1 MAQIWSTSIKA
12 NTADSG
18 PGGND
23 QTQPSIV
30 RLGDGF
36 LAVWADNSFA
46 SGALLKA
53 QKFGFLGQKLGGE
66 FIVSNSFN
74 PSSGGAS
81 LSALPDGGFVVAY
94 RHGLNGNIDLAW
106 FNSNGTK
113 VDEVAIPQIGRNPS
127 VAGLSNGNVY
137 VTWDSPVTGV
147 VTGQLYSPNGN
158 LIDTTQISNAE
169 DLERNGDSAAF
180 GNGQTVV
187 LYTRDDLD
195 EATPGVD
202 GTRYIG
208 FRVINADGS
217 LGLSRRIASDDL
229 AELSF
234 DSAQITRVPGVGFAM
249 AWSMN
254 RNARD

>member
-81 LSALPDGGFVVAY
+81 LSALPDGGFVVA
-94 RHGLNGNIDLAW
+94 RDDALDAAFAEGGAADEDGAP
-106 FNSNGTK
+106 K
-113 VDEVAIPQIGRNPS
+113 VLER
-127 VAGLSNGNVY
+127 AGHEFRAAGA
-137 VTWDSPVTGV
+137 GV
-147 VTGQLYSPNGN
+147 VDKDGERISARAALADRRFERRRVFGRVANRGLKSTATIMKSLCDCGRCSRSPRYRSSY
-158 LIDTTQISNAE
+158 TT
-169 DLERNGDSAAF
+169 L
-180 GNGQTVV
+180 
-187 LYTRDDLD
+187 
-195 EATPGVD
+195 
-202 GTRYIG
+202 GTHRCP
-208 FRVINADGS
+208 
-217 LGLSRRIASDDL
+217 RR
-229 AELSF
+229 
-234 DSAQITRVPGVGFAM
+234 
-249 AWSMN
+249 
-254 RNARD
+254 